1 MLDNTMR
8 NHQASFFLT
17 VDHRS
22 KGKDKPVQGDIENL
36 NPIDCSLEFLNS
48 IFPDKEVDFQ
58 SHLLNSSNKE
68 KRGSQTELLYSFFRQ
83 LADKSNTNLIHNA
96 DYLTASS
103 NEKRNNK
110 DFILVGPNKQRNDT
124 AKFKLTY

>member
-1 MLDNTMR
+1 M
-8 NHQASFFLT
+8 
-17 VDHRS
+17 
-22 KGKDKPVQGDIENL
+22 
-36 NPIDCSLEFLNS
+36 NS

-58 SHLLNSSNKE
+58 SHLLNSSNEE
-68 KRGSQTELLYSFFRQ
+68 KRESQTELLYSFFRQ

-103 NEKRNNK
+103 NEKRNNR

-124 AKFKLTY
+124 ARFKLTY